1 MSIRWHRRKSW
12 DWEKGFPTLDGVNDN
27 ETCIRCI
34 QQIQRYNIKR
44 YIQRYVCHF
53 SDSSFTIFFLPVAML
68 QIQIFWTCW
77 AQWFVCIVNWLR
89 DGERKR
95 GWLRGVWIWNDSF
108 IFYRFFIRKFIW
120 SRKLGAK
127 RVPQRRNSRLSTKYT
142 TSW

>member
-34 QQIQRYNIKR
+34 QQIQHKEIHPEICLSFFGFVFYNL
-44 YIQRYVCHF
+44 
-53 SDSSFTIFFLPVAML
+53 FFLPVAML

-108 IFYRFFIRKFIW
+108 IFYRFFIGKFIW

-127 RVPQRRNSRLSTKYT
+127 KVPQRRNSRLSTKYT